1 MLPPSRC
8 TAVNTMN
15 APTRSPARRATLI
28 AAGLAGVLIA
38 VVIAILAASWSTGWR
53 WFVVESPSMG
63 RTAPVGT
70 LVVTT
75 PVSASAVHVGDVITF
90 HPPTSPDETYTHRVR
105 DITPAG
111 KLITRGDING
121 ATDPWQLSGHDLV
134 GKVAAILPGWGWL
147 IRSLPFLFVG
157 GLLVWALT
165 GWFATARWRAPL
177 RVIGVSL
184 VFAVTAAIVRPF
196 VGVMVLATQSTHRG
210 ANATLVSTGLLPT
223 HVQAIGGTGVDLV
236 SGQVGSVHVPR
247 LADDGYYH
255 LAATP
260 TFSLLGWIIVGIVC
274 AAPLLW
280 CLIVGLP
287 GEEPESE
294 EATPEGEKPAEQ
306 PLGVP
311 RLGEATA

>member
-1 MLPPSRC
+1 MPPPSRC
-8 TAVNTMN
+8 TAVTTMN
-15 APTRSPARRATLI
+15 APTRTAARLAAII
-28 AAGLAGVLIA
+28 AAGLAGVLIT
-38 VVIAILAASWSTGWR
+38 ILASFWSTGWR
-53 WFVVESPSMG
+53 WFIVESPSMG

-70 LVVTT
+70 LVITT
-75 PVSASAVHVGDVITF
+75 PVAASAVHVGDVVTF

-105 DITPAG
+105 EITPAG

-121 ATDPWQLSGHDLV
+121 ATDPWQLGGQDLV
-134 GKVAAILPGWGWL
+134 GTAAAILPGWGWL
-147 IRSLPFLFVG
+147 IRALPFLVVG

-177 RVIGVSL
+177 RVIGASL

-210 ANATLVSTGLLPT
+210 ANATLVSTGLLPL
-223 HVQAIGGTGVDLV
+223 HVQAVGGTGVDLV
-236 SGQVGSVHVPR
+236 GGQVGSVHVPR

-260 TFSLLGWIIVGIVC
+260 AFSLLGWTIVGIVC

-280 CLIVGLP
+280 CLVVGLP
-287 GEEPESE
+287 GEEQQP
-294 EATPEGEKPAEQ
+294 GETKPHEL
-306 PLGVP
+306 PRGKP

>member
-1 MLPPSRC
+1 MPPPSRC
-8 TAVNTMN
+8 TAVTTMN
-15 APTRSPARRATLI
+15 APARTRARLAAII
-28 AAGLAGVLIA
+28 AAGLVGAL
-38 VVIAILAASWSTGWR
+38 IAILVASWSAGWR
-53 WFVVESPSMG
+53 WFIVESPSMG

-75 PVSASAVHVGDVITF
+75 PVAASAVHVGDVITF
-90 HPPTSPDETYTHRVR
+90 DPPTSPDETYTHRVR
-105 DITPAG
+105 EITPTG
-111 KLITRGDING
+111 QLITRGDING

-134 GKVAAILPGWGWL
+134 GRAAAILPGWGWL

-157 GLLVWALT
+157 GVVVWALT
-165 GWFATARWRAPL
+165 DWFATARWRAPL
-177 RVIGVSL
+177 RVIGASL
-184 VFAVTAAIVRPF
+184 VFAVTAAILRPF
-196 VGVMVLATQSTHRG
+196 VGVMVLATQSTHHG
-210 ANATLVSTGLLPT
+210 ANATLVSTGLLPI
-223 HVQAIGGTGVDLV
+223 HVQAVGGTGVDLV

-260 TFSLLGWIIVGIVC
+260 TFNLLGWIIVGIVC

-287 GEEPESE
+287 GEEPQS
-294 EATPEGEKPAEQ
+294 AE
-306 PLGVP
+306 PRPDEPHRGRT

>member
-1 MLPPSRC
+1 
-8 TAVNTMN
+8 MN
-15 APTRSPARRATLI
+15 APTRTLARLAAI
-28 AAGLAGVLIA
+28 VVAGLAGVLIA
-38 VVIAILAASWSTGWR
+38 VAIAILAAFWSTGWR
-53 WFVVESPSMG
+53 WFIVESPSMG

-70 LVVTT
+70 LVITT
-75 PVSASAVHVGDVITF
+75 PVSASAVRVGDVITF

-121 ATDPWQLSGHDLV
+121 ATDPWQLTARDLV
-134 GKVAAILPGWGWL
+134 GRAAAILPGWGWL
-147 IRSLPFLFVG
+147 IRSLPYFFVG

-165 GWFATARWRAPL
+165 EWFATARWRAPL
-177 RVIGVSL
+177 RVIGASL

-210 ANATLVSTGLLPT
+210 ANATLVSTGLLPS
-223 HVQAIGGTGVDLV
+223 HVQAVGGTGVDLV

-287 GEEPESE
+287 GEEQAE
-294 EATPEGEKPAEQ
+294 EAKPEQERPEQERPEGEKS
-306 PLGVP
+306 LGVP
-311 RLGEATA
+311 RLGEATV

>member
-15 APTRSPARRATLI
+15 VRTRTAARLAAVV
-28 AAGLAGVLIA
+28 AAGLAGILIAVLIA
-38 VVIAILAASWSTGWR
+38 FWSAGWR
-53 WFVVESPSMG
+53 WFIVESPSMG

-70 LVVTT
+70 LVITT
-75 PVSASAVHVGDVITF
+75 PVAASGVHVGDVITF
-90 HPPTSPDETYTHRVR
+90 RPPTSPDETYTHRVR
-105 DITPAG
+105 AITPAG

-134 GKVAAILPGWGWL
+134 GRAAAVLPGWGWL

-165 GWFATARWRAPL
+165 EWFATSRWRAPL
-177 RVIGVSL
+177 RVIGASL

-210 ANATLVSTGLLPT
+210 ANATLVSTGLLPI
-223 HVQAIGGTGVDLV
+223 HVQAIGGSGVDLV
-236 SGQVGSVHVPR
+236 SGQVGSVQVPR

-260 TFSLLGWIIVGIVC
+260 TFSLLGWALVGIVC

-287 GEEPESE
+287 GEVPQLE
-294 EATPEGEKPAEQ
+294 EAEPEGEKPV
-306 PLGVP
+306 GVP